1 MILQV
6 QILTENYINDEI
18 MLQLKLHQL
27 LQIEQNI
34 RITGHDIHSMMLH
47 SDIEVV
53 CMTIGRMLVQI
64 MIHITIIYGDDE
76 MIIQMDGDE

>member
-1 MILQV
+1 M
-6 QILTENYINDEI
+6 
-18 MLQLKLHQL
+18 HQL
-27 LQIEQNI
+27 LRIGQNI

-47 SDIEVV
+47 SDMEMI
-53 CMTIGRMLVQI
+53 CIMAIGR

>member
-1 MILQV
+1 M
-6 QILTENYINDEI
+6 ENYINDEI
-18 MLQLKLHQL
+18 MHQSKLHQL

-47 SDIEVV
+47 SYMGVRYEILY
-53 CMTIGRMLVQI
+53 MTIGRMLVYL
-64 MIHITIIYGDDE
+64 MIHITIICGDDE